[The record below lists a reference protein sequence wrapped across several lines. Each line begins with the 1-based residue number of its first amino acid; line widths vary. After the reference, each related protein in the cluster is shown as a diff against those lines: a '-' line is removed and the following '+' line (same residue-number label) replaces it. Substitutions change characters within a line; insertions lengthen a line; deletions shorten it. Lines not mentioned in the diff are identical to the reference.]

1 MYFVSLAEQKAA
13 DSFRNRRTSKNNRFS
28 PRYCDHTLT
37 ESREKENKHCAT
49 VGCVIRISISC
60 CTCNSSSQSV
70 VNRRSSMY
78 YVHVTTFLEEKN
90 PNRKVKTFFTT
101 KMMKNGRKKKRLFPC
116 NFLNI
121 SEPIQQVFMTS
132 WMYSNRRKI

>member
-1 MYFVSLAEQKAA
+1 
-13 DSFRNRRTSKNNRFS
+13 
-28 PRYCDHTLT
+28 
-37 ESREKENKHCAT
+37 
-49 VGCVIRISISC
+49 
-60 CTCNSSSQSV
+60 
-70 VNRRSSMY
+70 MY